1 MYFGTQEILI
11 SAVIQ
16 MIHRLF
22 RLICPIKI
30 IFVATLLITI
40 TSPGQENCLHA
51 AKNKDRKIMERD
63 KTRQMHKMSDW
74 EEGWESQ
81 KRILNPVEHVRW
93 SFFAK
98 IVTR

>member
-1 MYFGTQEILI
+1 MRVIWYTGNII

-30 IFVATLLITI
+30 IFAATLLIAE
-40 TSPGQENCLHA
+40 TSQGRKIDA

-63 KTRQMHKMSDW
+63 KIRAT
-74 EEGWESQ
+74 G
-81 KRILNPVEHVRW
+81 KRDGSHR
-93 SFFAK
+93 SGF
-98 IVTR
+98 